1 MDDDHI
7 PNLDTLSYSGAF
19 AAGQIPSLPTSKIT
33 SGTLGLAR
41 IPAVDDARIP
51 DVDTLSYG
59 AAFATAQVPSISA
72 YKIGLNEIHAEG
84 TSSFAGPSGVTIT
97 HSLNLSNYT
106 PTITPTEDGAGAIGD
121 VWFTGIG
128 VNSFVVRNSG
138 IAVTAFTWVVHN
150 RT

>member
-1 MDDDHI
+1 MTRASKITTGTFNANRI
-7 PNLDTLSYSGAF
+7 PV
-19 AAGQIPSLPTSKIT
+19 LPTSRIT
-33 SGTLGLAR
+33 SGTFTLAR
-41 IPAVDDARIP
+41 IPSVDDARIP
-51 DVDTLSYG
+51 DLETLSYG

-121 VWFTGIG
+121 VWFTSIG

-138 IAVTAFTWVVHN
+138 IAVTAFTWLIHN